1 MKYSFNLIFSIF
13 TLFVVFALSIPF
25 VMSVK
30 EYYTSV
36 NKSIELAQQEQKGSD
51 ILGVLLKVQ
60 QHFFEHVM
68 LGIAD
73 ESFGWHAQ
81 VAYLKSEIL
90 EKNLG
95 LQEEIAQEQ
104 ANLAFV
110 DIESAHLRAAE
121 EKNEKKRI
129 MLWLEFA
136 SDANFLSSLIVD
148 KSSLILDSDKDSYY
162 LIDIIVNH
170 YPKFIKSIFTVLLD
184 ENADLVELHRHLMS
198 EDYRA
203 LKGSL
208 KDSLIFDKDFNGESV
223 TLQLSLKKILKD
235 MDDIMFG
242 PLSEISKLKKLAS
255 YLSDSIPQLN
265 DQLKSLL
272 KQRVEHILVLR
283 DEKIKNI
290 VMNWFLV
297 LYIIAMSFIF
307 ILYSRNKMQKIILG
321 QQKQLEISSRLAS
334 VGEFTASIGHEI
346 VNPVSAIS
354 GFVEVIQTRVNRMP
368 DSPDKEKI
376 KHFLERINRNTSRV
390 IGIVKSLKNLIKDE
404 KATEAHPVVLKD
416 IMADVEQI
424 FNSKL
429 ITEQIKL
436 EVKLENENLAC
447 FGSEIEIFQIITNLV
462 SNSIGALKS
471 AEDKNITIDVSKNDG
486 QVIIVIADS
495 GSGIP
500 ESLKSRIFEPLFTT
514 KVEGTG
520 LGLQISVK
528 LAQRMNGTLK
538 LRNSVRGAC
547 FELCLPEVSVTT
559 TNGIKAS

>member
-13 TLFVVFALSIPF
+13 TLFVVLALSIPF

-30 EYYTSV
+30 EYYSSV

-51 ILGVLLKVQ
+51 ILGVLLKIQ
-60 QHFFEHVM
+60 KHFFEHVI
-68 LGIAD
+68 LGEAD
-73 ESFGWHAQ
+73 ESFGWHTQ
-81 VAYLKSEIL
+81 LSYLKNEIL
-90 EKNLG
+90 EKSLG
-95 LQEEIAQEQ
+95 LQEENAQEQ
-104 ANLAFV
+104 ANLALV
-110 DIESAHLRAAE
+110 DIESAHLRVAE
-121 EKNEKKRI
+121 EKSEKRRI

-136 SDANFLSSLIVD
+136 SDANFLSNLIVD
-148 KSSLILDSDKDSYY
+148 KSNLILDSDKDSYY
-162 LIDIIVNH
+162 LIDIIQNH

-184 ENADLVELHRHLMS
+184 DNADLAELHRHLLS

-203 LKGSL
+203 IKGSL

-223 TLQLSLKKILKD
+223 ALQLSLKKILKD
-235 MDDIMFG
+235 LDDIMFG
-242 PLSEISKLKKLAS
+242 PLSKISKFKKLAS

-272 KQRVEHILVLR
+272 KQRIENILVLR
-283 DEKIKNI
+283 NEKIKSI

-297 LYIIAMSFIF
+297 LYIIAMSFIL
-307 ILYSRNKMQKIILG
+307 IIYSRNKMQKIILG
-321 QQKQLEISSRLAS
+321 QQRQLEISSRLAS

-354 GFVEVIQTRVNRMP
+354 GFVEIIQKRVNRMA

-429 ITEQIKL
+429 IAEHIKL
-436 EVKLENENLAC
+436 EVKLENEGLTC
-447 FGSEIEIFQIITNLV
+447 LGSEIEIFQIITNLV

-471 AEDKNITIDVSKNDG
+471 ADDKIITIDVSKNSG
-486 QVIIVIADS
+486 LIMIVIADS
-495 GSGIP
+495 GPGIP
-500 ESLKSRIFEPLFTT
+500 ESFKSKIFEPLFTT

-538 LRNSVRGAC
+538 LRNSSRGAC
-547 FELCLPEVSVTT
+547 FELCLPEASVSTT
-559 TNGIKAS
+559 KNSKAS